1 MNRQT
6 TIITVLAVIT
16 VHMIALT
23 AYLAGTGRLQT
34 LLTALTPVRTK
45 APLSGPDATAYQP
58 PTPIKI
64 NKYTPSIVAKAP
76 PAGDTVEIFSWVD
89 DSGVRRFSQSR
100 NDFDVNSLSVLQGE
114 PVTLSPEES
123 PPAHA
128 GARGR
133 TVETKVFIDNDRVF
147 IPVKICYRGAEQ
159 AILLTFDT
167 GATRTSLQADI
178 ARALKIDDSVQSR
191 SRVADGSYVDTAE
204 ATLDY
209 IQVGPFRMKNH
220 AVSIIPHHGQVQ
232 MSKGLLGMNFLK
244 HVEYKIDF
252 EKRLIRWRL

>member
-1 MNRQT
+1 MNRRS
-6 TIITVLAVIT
+6 TIITVGVVVAVHVLA
-16 VHMIALT
+16 IA
-23 AYLAGTGRLQT
+23 AYLAGTDRLQAF
-34 LLTALTPVRTK
+34 LAAMTPVYSET
-45 APLSGPDATAYQP
+45 PSSESGEAAYQP

-64 NKYTPSIVAKAP
+64 NKYTPSIVASTP
-76 PAGDTVEIFSWVD
+76 PEVDKVEIFSWVD
-89 DSGVRRFSQSR
+89 ESGVRRFSQSR
-100 NDFDVNSLSVLQGE
+100 NDFEVNSLSVMQGE
-114 PVTLSPEES
+114 PVYISPDEG
-123 PPAHA
+123 PPSHD
-128 GARGR
+128 GTQGR

-147 IPVKICYRGAEQ
+147 IPVRLSYRGFEKS
-159 AILLTFDT
+159 ILLTFDT
-167 GATRTSLQADI
+167 GATRTSLQAEI
-178 ARALKIDDSVQSR
+178 ARALHINDSVTSR

-220 AVSIIPHHGQVQ
+220 AVSIIPHHGREE